1 MCSPTSS
8 LRIFPKF
15 LRSFWTASHTTGP
28 LLFIAP
34 QTRVRIVD
42 NSEFSSIA
50 AERKVRKGSTGNA
63 MAAQRTTAVE
73 ERNDDMVTDVR
84 SFLRVG
90 TSATAKRKPMV
101 IRVYNYRDRGT
112 TGDKVLLAVAGQKKK
127 GWIVG
132 CRMPSEDGWPRFES
146 NNVVLID
153 DEGNPLG
160 SRILVPIPA
169 KLRSLKG
176 DITKILSIATS
187 FV

>member
-1 MCSPTSS
+1 
-8 LRIFPKF
+8 LRY
-15 LRSFWTASHTTGP
+15 
-28 LLFIAP
+28 IAP

-50 AERKVRKGSTGNA
+50 AEKKVRKGSTSGA
-63 MAAQRTTAVE
+63 AAAAAAAQKAGSAG
-73 ERNDDMVTDVR
+73 DDHDKVTDVS

-101 IRVYNYRDRGT
+101 IRVYNYRDRGA
-112 TGDKVLLAVAGQKKK
+112 TGQL
-127 GWIVG
+127 
-132 CRMPSEDGWPRFES
+132 S

-160 SRILVPIPA
+160 TRILVPIPA